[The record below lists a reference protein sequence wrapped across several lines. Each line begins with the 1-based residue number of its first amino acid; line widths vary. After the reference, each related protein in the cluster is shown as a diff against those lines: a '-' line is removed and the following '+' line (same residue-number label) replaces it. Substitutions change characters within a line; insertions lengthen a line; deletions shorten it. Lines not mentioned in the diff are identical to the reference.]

1 MIKLK
6 KYLSISFL
14 FALLFTTTQANAQ
27 ISLDSLQKAMK
38 VQPRYILMNIHSEHC
53 LYCMMQKKR
62 IENDK
67 DLLKKLNND
76 VYFIMWKLE
85 SQPDFVFNGIKFTK
99 NKNNRYAGNDFL
111 NKYANDPHNPV
122 GFPAWLVFDKNY
134 KVIYQYFGLLPNSSV
149 TKMIDII
156 QTAEQ
161 KSKLS
166 KK

>member
-99 NKNNRYAGNDFL
+99 NKNCIKIRFI
-111 NKYANDPHNPV
+111 
-122 GFPAWLVFDKNY
+122 F
-134 KVIYQYFGLLPNSSV
+134 
-149 TKMIDII
+149 
-156 QTAEQ
+156 
-161 KSKLS
+161 
-166 KK
+166 